1 MGVKDFLLKE
11 LEKRNSDL
19 AKLRSFETDD
29 VELRAKNENAIK
41 NLEGEIKDLTDAL
54 NNAKSEIELK
64 KTRGEKKEMDNLEYR
79 KAFMDLVING
89 KEIPAELR
97 ADATTKT
104 NGVSAVIPQNLIDK
118 IIEKFEQL
126 GELYNR
132 VVKTSYP
139 VGQTIAKDTVKPV
152 ATWVSEG
159 ASSDKQAKTGLT
171 TITFSH
177 FKLRCE
183 VSITQEVSVMALPA
197 FETLFVKQVG
207 DAMVRAIEGA
217 IVSGDG
223 TTQPKGILKETGAAV
238 QLTVGDSL
246 TYAKLVEMEAN
257 VPAGKETN
265 SKWVMTKKT
274 FMAIVGLV
282 DSNGQPIAR
291 VNYGMSGK
299 PERYLFGREVVIYE
313 PQTGSLLK
321 SYTGSNV
328 ATDIIAFIV
337 DFDDYILNMNYNLG
351 VQSKVDWDTED
362 HLTKAV
368 LACDGKLVD
377 TDSLVVMSYK
387 AKG

>member
-1 MGVKDFLLKE
+1 MLKDYLLKE

-19 AKLRSFETDD
+19 AKLKSFVTEDT
-29 VELRAKNENAIK
+29 ELRAKNENAIK
-41 NLEGEIKDLTDAL
+41 NLENEISEITNAL
-54 NNAKSEIELK
+54 NEAKEEINLK
-64 KTRGEKKEMDNLEYR
+64 NTRGDNKKMENLEYR
-79 KAFMDLVING
+79 NAFMNFVVKN
-89 KEIPAELR
+89 EAIPMELR
-97 ADATTKT
+97 ENATTKT
-104 NGVSAVIPQNLIDK
+104 SDVSAVIPQNLIDR

-126 GELYNR
+126 GEIYNR

-139 VGQTIAKDTVKPV
+139 VGQTIAKDTVKPT

-159 ASSDKQAKTGLT
+159 ATSDKHKKTGLT

-177 FKLRCE
+177 YKLRCE
-183 VSITQEVSVMALPA
+183 VSITQETSVMSLPA

-207 DAMVRAIEGA
+207 EAMVRAIEGA

-223 TTQPKGILKETGAAV
+223 TSQPKGILKETGTAV
-238 QLTVGDSL
+238 QIEVG
-246 TYAKLVEMEAN
+246 AKLTFANLIDMEAN

-274 FMAIVGLV
+274 FMSIVGLV

-291 VNYGMSGK
+291 VNYGLSGK

-313 PQTGSLLK
+313 PQANSLLK

-328 ATDIIAFIV
+328 ATDIIAFIC

-368 LACDGKLVD
+368 LACDGKMVD
-377 TDSLVVMSYK
+377 TSSLVVLSYK
-387 AKG
+387 AK